1 MENTSQE
8 PLSRKHQKDLILKE
22 EIILPAWNLVTH
34 ESLIKKFN
42 FFPSLLST
50 IYLGLIILYQIA
62 FTYVYIFQLKDQF
75 FAVVVDFVH
84 TSYFLEVIIALGC
97 AVLLYIL
104 ITPIA
109 EIGLISL
116 IEKKTNE
123 PE

>member
-1 MENTSQE
+1 MENLSPE
-8 PLSRKHQKDLILKE
+8 PLSRKHQKDLMLKE
-22 EIILPAWNLVTH
+22 EIILPAWELVTH

-50 IYLGLIILYQIA
+50 VYLGLIILYQIA

-75 FAVVVDFVH
+75 FALVVDFVH
-84 TSYFLEVIIALGC
+84 KSYFMEALIGLGC
-97 AVLLYIL
+97 AVILYLL

-116 IEKKTNE
+116 IEKKTNDKE
-123 PE
+123 